1 MEENSQETGA
11 GSPTPGPG
19 VIRTGSGQQL
29 VRTITTSGHITT
41 APRGEDSGSP
51 SQYHDNRQK
60 ISSPEEYQPTPG
72 HSEHSSAH
80 NSPAPAFHQSS
91 PAAALH
97 QEHMELREV
106 KRSPQ
111 FLAVPEDEVVRV
123 QGMYGP
129 GPGQGLLAGMGDGY
143 QRIMSQETFHERYGE
158 PVDGQYSLHIKYE
171 REEGSEKH
179 VAAHGPH
186 GTTYVTLESLPQHQA
201 QVQPQ
206 YHKTPFAE
214 ENSPPYQ
221 GPGQYREELGYYTA
235 ATKEEG
241 GAVAVYLRPEK
252 SYQETVLP
260 GHYEGGQGQQSVGL
274 YGSRYKL
281 QDAQYWPGPDFYP
294 SNSGALDSPTV
305 HISSP
310 PGYVYGGNGGPWMD
324 DQYDPNMVLN
334 GSDIKECVN
343 CAANSTPLWRR
354 DGTGHHLCNACGLY
368 NRINGVN
375 RPPVR
380 AHQKKVAATGNR
392 RTGVSCANCNT
403 NTTTLW
409 RRNNNGEPVCNA
421 CGLYFKLHNVNRPIS
436 MKKDGIQTR
445 KRKPKNPSSGGSL
458 TSSPLMKTEKP
469 EGKMLLPILE
479 RDSGHYLPAG
489 ALPPTMLQSMGRQY
503 PNVPGLEPIHGGP
516 SVITST
522 PNSMRY
528 E

>member
-1 MEENSQETGA
+1 MKIFEINNHEI
-11 GSPTPGPG
+11 P
-19 VIRTGSGQQL
+19 GSG
-29 VRTITTSGHITT
+29 T
-41 APRGEDSGSP
+41 
-51 SQYHDNRQK
+51 YKNRIALQK
-60 ISSPEEYQPTPG
+60 LPSPEEYQPTPG

-80 NSPAPAFHQSS
+80 NSPAPPPAFHQNS

-97 QEHMELREV
+97 QEMQEM

-111 FLAVPEDEVVRV
+111 FLSVQEDEVARS
-123 QGMYGP
+123 QGMYGT
-129 GPGQGLLAGMGDGY
+129 GACQGLLASMGEGY
-143 QRIMSQETFHERYGE
+143 QRIMNQEAHHERYSDQ
-158 PVDGQYSLHIKYE
+158 VDGQYSLHIKYE

-186 GTTYVTLESLPQHQA
+186 GTTYVTLETLPQT

-206 YHKTPFAE
+206 YHKPPYGE
-214 ENSPPYQ
+214 DNSPPYPA
-221 GPGQYREELGYYTA
+221 PGQYREELGYYPTV
-235 ATKEEG
+235 TKEEG
-241 GAVAVYLRPEK
+241 GAVVYMRPDK
-252 SYQETVLP
+252 GYQESVLP
-260 GHYEGGQGQQSVGL
+260 NHYEGGQGQQQVTV
-274 YGSRYKL
+274 YGPRYKL
-281 QDAQYWPGPDFYP
+281 QDPQYWPTSEYVAYP
-294 SNSGALDSPTV
+294 NNAVLDSSSV

-310 PGYVYGGNGGPWMD
+310 PGFVYSGNGSAWMD
-324 DQYDPNMVLN
+324 EQYDQNLVLN

-343 CAANSTPLWRR
+343 CASNSTPLWRR

-380 AHQKKVAATGNR
+380 THQKKVASTGNR
-392 RTGVSCANCNT
+392 RTGVSCANCST

-445 KRKPKNPSSGGSL
+445 KRKPKNPSSGPM
-458 TSSPLMKTEKP
+458 TTSPLMKTEKP
-469 EGKMLLPILE
+469 EGKIILPLLD
-479 RDSGHYLPAG
+479 RDGGHYLPSG
-489 ALPPTMLQSMGRQY
+489 SLPPTMIQSMGRQY